1 MDKREKVINALI
13 GCSNIQ
19 SGFTSAVYVCPTCL
33 YGRDDGQPCESLHLL
48 MEDALAMLKAQTPR
62 VMTLDE
68 VESAYEKQEPVWL
81 DVKDVPVSNYIVIGY
96 RLMHKTRKGH
106 EMAYELIGASIV
118 SEKSYGVSMYGKKWR
133 CWTSRPTEKQREAVK
148 WDG

>member
-1 MDKREKVINALI
+1 MTDMEKVIKGLECHAKVI
-13 GCSNIQ
+13 GCKEH
-19 SGFTSAVYVCPTCL
+19 CPYWRSETLDCSIRL
-33 YGRDDGQPCESLHLL
+33 ANDSL
-48 MEDALAMLKAQTPR
+48 ALLKAQEPR
-62 VMTLDE
+62 VMTQEE

-133 CWTSRPTEKQREAVK
+133 CWTSRPTDEQREGAK
-148 WDG
+148 WS